1 MRPVSDLGISTFE
14 CTFNDLFLVKE
25 YAEPY
30 NKNAATYAKEIPRS
44 TAAQAL
50 LNRRIEEKKQGIGRQ
65 RHPFVGKGLFSH
77 FVIASFIKAFDSLH
91 PDDCDD

>member
-1 MRPVSDLGISTFE
+1 MHIQWLIP
-14 CTFNDLFLVKE
+14 VKE

-50 LNRRIEEKKQGIGRQ
+50 LNQRIEEKKQGIGRQ
-65 RHPFVGKGLFSH
+65 RHPFVGKGLFNH
-77 FVIASFIKAFDSLH
+77 FIIASLIKAFDSLH
-91 PDDCDD
+91 FDDCND